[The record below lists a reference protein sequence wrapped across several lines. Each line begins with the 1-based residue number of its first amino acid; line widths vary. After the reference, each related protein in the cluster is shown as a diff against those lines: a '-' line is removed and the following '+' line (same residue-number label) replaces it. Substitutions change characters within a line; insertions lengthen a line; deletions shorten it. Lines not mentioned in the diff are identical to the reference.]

1 MLTCSLACSLAHLP
15 TYYLTPPRTTGAGGR
30 IQEDASRRSAPS
42 SDEEAWWRRGG
53 GPLRAKGP
61 SSFDEARW
69 AHRSRRGEAGRA
81 VARWRGAW
89 RGARRGARGGPSS
102 LEGGPWCVS
111 VVCECCVCRVCKL
124 HSNVK
129 ALLCSLAFP
138 FLYLSIYLSIYL
150 LGAAGTLRR
159 SWRRSS
165 TRLLLQATGTCCV
178 RVTYTCGA
186 ARRANAHKK
195 KSLHLTCSFFSLAGT
210 RIRGWG
216 GWVQSLLEA

>member
-1 MLTCSLACSLAHLP
+1 MLLTNEVAYAPCVLTYRSRAHVLTCLLTCSPTHLL
-15 TYYLTPPRTTGAGGR
+15 TDYLTPPRTTGAGAHT
-30 IQEDASRRSAPS
+30 QEGASRRSAPS

-61 SSFDEARW
+61 SPFDEARW

-124 HSNVK
+124 HSIK
-129 ALLCSLAFP
+129 GKQAF
-138 FLYLSIYLSIYL
+138 
-150 LGAAGTLRR
+150 AG
-159 SWRRSS
+159 
-165 TRLLLQATGTCCV
+165 LQPPSARATGP
-178 RVTYTCGA
+178 A
-186 ARRANAHKK
+186 ACN
-195 KSLHLTCSFFSLAGT
+195 S
-210 RIRGWG
+210 
-216 GWVQSLLEA
+216 Q